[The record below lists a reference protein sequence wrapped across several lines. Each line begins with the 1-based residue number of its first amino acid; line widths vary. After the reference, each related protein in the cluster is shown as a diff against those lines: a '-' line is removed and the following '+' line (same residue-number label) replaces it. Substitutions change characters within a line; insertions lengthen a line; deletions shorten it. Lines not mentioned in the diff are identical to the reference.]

1 MADEAAPPEED
12 FNVAH
17 FTGDPD
23 PTGHYEGKVAGNYRI
38 LREIGRGGMG
48 SIYLAQHKPLDHM
61 VAIKFLDRRLTGDST
76 YVEMFLREGRA
87 SAKLRH
93 AGLVAVYDL
102 GCYHDTYYLI
112 MEYVEGTDLHKLVSD
127 HGPLDV
133 ARAAD
138 FTTQAAEALG
148 YAHKAH
154 FVHRDV
160 KPDNL
165 ILTPEGRIKICDMGL
180 AKRIGDHG
188 AITQKGVVL
197 GSPNYLA
204 PERLNNAMKLDS
216 RADIYSLGATLYF
229 LLTAAIPYEGTP
241 PVIMSK
247 HLTAPLPDPR
257 KVRPDLSESLT
268 HVIWKM
274 MEKVPA
280 ARYQVMEEVVEAMA
294 PFKSK
299 K

>member
-1 MADEAAPPEED
+1 MADETATPDDD
-12 FNVAH
+12 FKIAH
-17 FTGDPD
+17 FDGEPD
-23 PTGHYEGKVAGNYRI
+23 PAGHYEGKVAGNYRI

-48 SIYLAQHKPLDHM
+48 SIYMAQHKPLDHV
-61 VAIKFLDRRLTGDST
+61 VAIKFLDRRLTGDPV

-87 SAKLRH
+87 AAKLRH
-93 AGLVAVYDL
+93 PGLVAVYDL
-102 GCYHDTYYLI
+102 GCFHDTYYLI
-112 MEYVEGTDLHKLVSD
+112 MEYVEGIDLHRLVKEQ
-127 HGPLDV
+127 GPLELK
-133 ARAAD
+133 RAAD
-138 FTTQAAEALG
+138 FVVQAAEALG

-165 ILTPEGRIKICDMGL
+165 ILTPEGKIKICDMGL
-180 AKRIGDHG
+180 AKRMGDHG
-188 AITQKGVVL
+188 VITQKGVVL

-204 PERLNNAMKLDS
+204 PERLNNAMKLDF
-216 RADIYSLGATLYF
+216 RADIYSLGATLYY

-257 KVRPDLSESLT
+257 KLRPDLSEELC

-280 ARYQVMEEVVEAMA
+280 ARYQAMEEVGEALLK
-294 PFKSK
+294 FRG
-299 K
+299 